1 MAACQPA
8 GAVGVGVGASGARA
22 AQAPSRAQARA
33 RTNGRSRAR
42 GDGRAMPAA
51 AKLPASGFL
60 EFAIPVFPVTRRSAL
75 VLGLALA
82 LSSSAAILSP
92 TRASAHEITAGAL
105 TISHPWARATAA
117 SAKTGALYLTVANH
131 GTEADRLLGVS
142 TEVAA
147 RCELHLSDTT
157 GDMMTMRMVENV
169 EVPAGGNATFAPQ
182 GAHVM
187 LMGLKAPLK
196 KGASFPAILHFEKAG
211 DVTVEVTVQGIADL
225 QPSD

>member
-1 MAACQPA
+1 
-8 GAVGVGVGASGARA
+8 
-22 AQAPSRAQARA
+22 
-33 RTNGRSRAR
+33 
-42 GDGRAMPAA
+42 
-51 AKLPASGFL
+51 
-60 EFAIPVFPVTRRSAL
+60 VFPVTRRSAL

-117 SAKTGALYLTVANH
+117 SAKAGALYLTVANH

-142 TEVAA
+142 TEVAG
-147 RCELHLSDTT
+147 RCELHLSATT

-169 EVPAGGNATFAPQ
+169 ELPAGGNATFAPQ

-196 KGASFPAILHFEKAG
+196 KGTSFPAVLRFEKAG